1 MKRIIR
7 LTESELTNLIKSI
20 VKEQKEITTLKDDI
34 RIYKFGISGGKGG
47 AKVKIKGVFENF
59 PSCGKLPNCFE
70 YPSSLKDGEYSKDNF
85 SGDLFFTFN
94 KKKYKCKLAQA
105 CQPI

>member
-1 MKRIIR
+1 MKRILR
-7 LTESELTNLIKSI
+7 LTESELTNLIKRI
-20 VKEQKEITTLKDDI
+20 VKEQKEISPLTGDI

-47 AKVKIKGVFENF
+47 AKVKIKGRWENF
-59 PSCGKLPNCFE
+59 PSCGKVPICFE

-85 SGDLFFTFN
+85 SGDLFFTYN
-94 KKKYKCKLAQA
+94 TKKYKCKLEQA